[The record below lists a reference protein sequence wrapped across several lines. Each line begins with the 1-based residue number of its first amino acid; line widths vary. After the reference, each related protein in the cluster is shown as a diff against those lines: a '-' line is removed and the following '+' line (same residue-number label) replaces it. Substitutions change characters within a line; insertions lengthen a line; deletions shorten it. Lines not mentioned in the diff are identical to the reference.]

1 MTDLVIELADP
12 TAVAHARREVVALTR
27 PLEWNETAASNLGLA
42 VTEAATNVLKHA
54 GRGTMLARRIVRDPA
69 DAVAAETPGRSFAVH
84 GAASVVGIEVIAL
97 DQGPGIADV
106 ARSLRDGHSS
116 AGTPGLGLGSMRRLA
131 QRFDIWSQPGRGTVL
146 RFEAWPDVRASA
158 ERPSDRMVQARLEV
172 GVVCVPLPGETACGD
187 AWAVH
192 ATSGQHVAMVV
203 DGLGH
208 GPEAASAAH
217 AARRALALHPELP
230 PRDQVASLHQALRPT
245 RGGAASVAT
254 LDLGRETGSFC
265 GVGNVS
271 GVVRSPG
278 KSRSLVSHNG
288 TLGHQL
294 RKVQAFDFP
303 FPYDA
308 LLVLH
313 SDGIATSWRFDDY
326 PGIEAR
332 HPALIAAVLYRDHR
346 RSADDATV
354 LVARNRQRR
363 A

>member
-1 MTDLVIELADP
+1 
-12 TAVAHARREVVALTR
+12 
-27 PLEWNETAASNLGLA
+27 

-54 GRGTMLARRIVRDPA
+54 GSGTMLARRIVRGDG
-69 DAVAAETPGRSFAVH
+69 DAAAGETRSPSFGGH
-84 GAASVVGIEVIAL
+84 GAAAVVGIEVIAL
-97 DQGPGIADV
+97 DRGGGIADV
-106 ARSLRDGHSS
+106 ARSLRDGHST
-116 AGTPGLGLGSMRRLA
+116 AGTPGLGLGSIGRLA
-131 QRFDIWSQPGRGTVL
+131 QHFDIWSQPGRGTVL
-146 RFEAWPDVRASA
+146 RFEAWPDF
-158 ERPSDRMVQARLEV
+158 RPSGERRADHVVEAPIEV
-172 GVVCVPLPGETACGD
+172 GVVCVPLPGQTACGD

-192 ATSGQHVAMVV
+192 ATRGQYVAMVV

-217 AARRALALHPELP
+217 AAQRALALHPELAP
-230 PRDQVASLHQALRPT
+230 CDQMASLHQALRPT
-245 RGGAASVAT
+245 RGGAASVAR
-254 LDLGRETGSFC
+254 LDLPRETGSFC

-271 GVVRSPG
+271 GVVRSAG

-288 TLGHQL
+288 TLGHQM

-303 FPYDA
+303 FPRDA

-313 SDGIATSWRFDDY
+313 SDGIATSWRLDDY